1 MKKRIALLLCLV
13 MIVGTFAG
21 CDLDINNILS
31 FLPGFGATQPTE
43 PTNPTEPTEPT
54 EPADPWAQYECIT
67 IAEALEMCEQFEA
80 APSTE
85 RYYIRATVKSID
97 NDTYGQ
103 MTIMDATGSIM
114 VYGSANADG
123 SVRYDAMTDK
133 PVAGDE
139 VLLYGTLQN
148 YKGNTKEV
156 QNAWIIDFIAKGQTE
171 QPSELPADGSELT
184 VAELLA
190 LPVPSGVTTT
200 QHYIVKATVE
210 SISNVTYGE
219 MWITDGTGSISVY
232 NSKNADGTI
241 GYADMED
248 KPYKG
253 DSVTLKCTVQNFNG
267 TMEIKQAYI
276 LEFAHE
282 EVTVNPEDYTEMSI
296 ADAREAAKGAKV
308 KVTGVVARITFANGM
323 KPSGVML
330 VDNTGSIYVYDGD
343 IAGRVAIG
351 NQITILAEKDY
362 WILDTETNNA
372 AKFGYNGCNQLTS
385 AVYVDGD
392 TENHPIDKS
401 WMETSTVK
409 EMIDT
414 PVNVDISTKIF
425 EVTALVKK
433 VPGAGFVNYYFFD
446 LDGTTGTYTYTQ
458 CNGSDFAW
466 LDAFDGKICTVYL
479 TALNAKSTVSDC
491 YWRLLPV
498 AVVDEGFDPATVNA
512 AEHGV
517 KYYGIGQF
525 QTSYSGNPALEL
537 LTSVNAELLGFE
549 GIALS
554 YKSSDPSVIS
564 VDGNVM
570 NCLKSG
576 TATIT
581 ITGTY
586 GEQTYSADVTI
597 TVTIQE
603 DNNTYATVKDAIDA
617 AVGET
622 VEVKGIVGPSLVNKV
637 GFYLIDETGVIAVEM
652 KTDVLATIKLGNEVV
667 LSATRAINTKGG
679 TAYYGQTC
687 LKEVSVVVNNYGT
700 HDYSTASFKGNLTI
714 AEFVKLNVLEDH
726 STDVYTV
733 TATIKVVATNY
744 YTNVYLTDGTN
755 DVILY
760 AGNGKTQHAWLTGFD
775 GQEVTLEVAP
785 CNWNDKT
792 SYAGCVLAI
801 INADGTKTPNTLN
814 FN

>member
-13 MIVGTFAG
+13 MLAGTFAG
-21 CDLDINNILS
+21 CDVNIDIILS
-31 FLPGFGATQPTE
+31 FLPGFGTTQPTE
-43 PTNPTEPTEPT
+43 PTNPT

-67 IAEALEMCEQFEA
+67 IAEALELCG
-80 APSTE
+80 APGNITTA
-85 RYYIRATVKSID
+85 RYYIRGTVVSID
-97 NDTYGQ
+97 NATYG
-103 MTIMDATGSIM
+103 
-114 VYGSANADG
+114 
-123 SVRYDAMTDK
+123 AMTVK
-133 PVAGDE
+133 DE
-139 VLLYGTLQN
+139 TGT
-148 YKGNTKEV
+148 
-156 QNAWIIDFIAKGQTE
+156 
-171 QPSELPADGSELT
+171 
-184 VAELLA
+184 
-190 LPVPSGVTTT
+190 
-200 QHYIVKATVE
+200 
-210 SISNVTYGE
+210 
-219 MWITDGTGSISVY
+219 ISVY
-232 NSKNADGTI
+232 NSTDANNVP
-241 GYADMED
+241 YAQMEE
-248 KPYKG
+248 KPYK
-253 DSVTLKCTVQNFNG
+253 DDEVLLHCILQNHNG
-267 TMEIKQAYI
+267 TKEVKQAHI
-276 LEFAHE
+276 ISFIENK
-282 EVTVNPEDYTEMSI
+282 VTVDEGEYPYYTI
-296 ADAREAAKGAKV
+296 DTARETAKGTKLQV
-308 KVTGVVARITFANGM
+308 EGVVARITYANGM
-323 KPSGVML
+323 IPSGVML
-330 VDNTGSIYVYDGD
+330 VDHTGSIYIYDGD
-343 IAGRVAIG
+343 LAARVSIG
-351 NQITILAEKDY
+351 NYISVLAEKDY

-372 AKFGYNGCNQLTS
+372 AKFGYQGCNQLTNATLVS
-385 AVYVDGD
+385 NDGGNND
-392 TENHPIDKS
+392 FETF
-401 WMETSTVK
+401 WMENSTVK
-409 EMIDT
+409 EIIDT

-425 EVTALVKK
+425 KVTALVKK
-433 VPGAGFVNYYFFD
+433 VPGSGYVNYYFFD

-466 LDAFDGKICTVYL
+466 LDEFDGKICTAYL

-498 AVVDEGFDPATVNA
+498 DVVDEGFDPATVNA

-525 QTSYSGNPALEL
+525 QTSYTGNPALEL

-603 DNNTYATVKDAIDA
+603 DTNTYATVKDAIDA

-637 GFYLIDETGVIAVEM
+637 GFYLIDETGVIAVE
-652 KTDVLATIKLGNEVV
+652 TTADVMETLEIGHEVV

-679 TAYYGQTC
+679 TNYYGQTC
-687 LKEVSVVVNNYGT
+687 LKSATVVVNNYGT
-700 HDYSTASFKGNLTI
+700 HEYSTAAFKGNLTV
-714 AEFVKLNVLEDH
+714 AEFASLSVMEDH

-733 TATIKVVATNY
+733 TATIKVVATTY

-760 AGNGKTQHAWLTGFD
+760 AGNGKTQHAWLIGFD
-775 GQEVTLEVAP
+775 GQEITLEVAP

-792 SYAGCVLAI
+792 SYAGCVLAVV
-801 INADGTKTPNTLN
+801 NEDGTKTLNTLN

>member
-1 MKKRIALLLCLV
+1 MRKRIALLLCLAMLASV
-13 MIVGTFAG
+13 FAG
-21 CDLDINNILS
+21 CDVSIDSILS
-31 FLPGFGATQPTE
+31 MIPGFNNTQPTE
-43 PTNPTEPTEPT
+43 PEAPTETLPT

-67 IAEALEMCEQFEA
+67 ISEALALCELFVD
-80 APSTE
+80 APSAE
-85 RYYIRATVKSID
+85 RYYIRATIKSID

-103 MTIMDATGSIM
+103 MTITDDTGSIM
-114 VYGSANADG
+114 VYGTANADG

-156 QNAWIIDFIAKGQTE
+156 QNGWIIDFISKGQSE
-171 QPSELPADGSELT
+171 QPSELPADGTELT
-184 VAELLA
+184 VTEILA

-210 SISNVTYGE
+210 SISNVTYGA
-219 MWITDGTGSISVY
+219 MWITDGTNSISVY
-232 NSKNADGTI
+232 NSKNADGSV

-276 LEFAHE
+276 LEFTHE

-296 ADAREAAKGAKV
+296 ADARETAKGAKV

-323 KPSGVML
+323 KPSGVIL
-330 VDNTGSIYVYDGD
+330 VDETSSIYVYDGD

-362 WILDTETNNA
+362 WILDDEQNNA
-372 AKFGYNGCNQLTS
+372 AKFGYKGCNQLTS
-385 AVYVDGD
+385 AVYVEGD
-392 TENHPIDKS
+392 TENHSFDTS
-401 WMETSTVK
+401 WMESSTVK
-409 EMIDT
+409 EIIDT

-425 EVTALVKK
+425 KVTAQVKK
-433 VPGAGFVNYYFFD
+433 VPGAGFTNYYFFD

-458 CNGSDFAW
+458 CNGNDFTW
-466 LDAFDGKICTVYL
+466 LDEFDGKICTVYL

-525 QTSYSGNPALEL
+525 QNSYSGNPALEL

-549 GIALS
+549 GIALG

-570 NCLKSG
+570 NCLKTG
-576 TATIT
+576 EATIT
-581 ITGTY
+581 IIGTY
-586 GEQTYSADVTI
+586 GEQTYSTDVTI
-597 TVTIQE
+597 TVTIEE
-603 DNNTYATVKDAIDA
+603 DDNTYATVKEAIDA
-617 AVGET
+617 TVGET

-637 GFYLIDETGVIAVEM
+637 GFYLIDDTGVIAVE
-652 KTDVLATIKLGNEVV
+652 TTADVLATMEIGNEVV
-667 LSATRAINTKGG
+667 LTATRAINTKGG
-679 TAYYGQTC
+679 TSYYGQTC
-687 LKEVSVVVNNYGT
+687 LKDAAVKVNNYGT
-700 HDYSTASFKGNLTI
+700 YAYSTNAFKGNLTV
-714 AEFVKLNVLEDH
+714 AELKALNVLEDH

-733 TATIKVVATNY
+733 TASIKVVATSY
-744 YTNVYLTDGTN
+744 YTNVYLTDGSN

-760 AGNGKTQHAWLTGFD
+760 AGNGKVQHAWLIELD
-775 GQEVTLEVAP
+775 GQEVTVEVAP

-801 INADGTKTPNTLN
+801 VNADGTKTVNTLN